1 MRFTSRAAVGLALAI
16 CVLTTHE
23 LCAQEEQLGTDE
35 IGNPRAAMRAF
46 IDATNDDD
54 DERAAAVLDFSS
66 FEEEPS
72 QADKEEAARKI
83 KAVLDRQW
91 YVSYDKVPDDPD
103 GESFRI
109 PPDAVEQPLE
119 LSRSKDGAW
128 RFSAATVADADKLY
142 DEYKDEPLLA
152 SPPAWYQKTKIGD
165 TAIWRIGALFFT
177 ILIAFIVSR
186 IVRAVLNHMAG
197 GFDSRN
203 RLMMGAMFRA
213 LGQSAGFVL
222 FVIGLRIGVAFLVL
236 NMTVAAI
243 VGTCISILMA
253 MAVACVAWNMVSV
266 VDTWLRNFAERT
278 ASTLDDMLVPMVR
291 ASLRVTIVVLV
302 LVQIAT
308 ILSDKPVT
316 SVIAGLG
323 VGGLAIGLAAQDMIK
338 NFFGSIMIFSD
349 RPFELGD
356 RIMVN
361 GFDGPVEKVGFRSTQ
376 VRTLDGHLVTIP
388 NGELANA
395 SIRNAGKRPYIKR
408 SMNLGVTYDTT
419 PDKVR
424 RAKEILEELLADHE
438 GMDPERPA
446 RVYFND
452 FLDSALNVSVTYW
465 YFPPEYYDYCAF
477 SEKLN
482 LDILDRFNAEG
493 IEFAFPSQ
501 TIYMAGGDTE

>member
-1 MRFTSRAAVGLALAI
+1 MRYAPRALFYLSLAVTILAARVGAAQDT
-16 CVLTTHE
+16 VL
-23 LCAQEEQLGTDE
+23 GPKE

-46 IDATNDDD
+46 IDASNADD
-54 DERAAAVLDFSS
+54 DEKAAQILDFSGLS
-66 FEEEPS
+66 EPPS
-72 QADKEEAARKI
+72 DAEKEEAARKI

-91 YVSYDKVPDDPD
+91 YVSYKELPDDPD
-103 GESFRI
+103 AEPFSM
-109 PPDAVEQPLE
+109 PPDAVEQPLI
-119 LSRSKDGAW
+119 LARSEDGAW
-128 RFSAATVADADKLY
+128 RFSAETVANADELY
-142 DEYKDEPLLA
+142 EEYKEQPLLA
-152 SPPAWYQKTKIGD
+152 GKPPWYQKIKVGD
-165 TAIWRIGALFFT
+165 NALWRIGALFIV
-177 ILIAFIVSR
+177 ILIAFIASR
-186 IVRAVLNHMAG
+186 ILRAVLNSMATK
-197 GFDSRN
+197 FENAN
-203 RLMMGAMFRA
+203 RPMRGAVFRA
-213 LGQSAGFVL
+213 LGKSAGFVL
-222 FVIGLRIGVAFLVL
+222 FVIGLRIGLAFLVL
-236 NMTVAAI
+236 NTTVESI
-243 VGTCISILMA
+243 LGTCTSILMA
-253 MAVACVAWNMVSV
+253 LAVGVVGWNMVSV
-266 VDTWLRNFAERT
+266 ADTWLRNLAERT

-291 ASLRVTIVVLV
+291 ASLRVTVIVMV

-361 GFDGPVEKVGFRSTQ
+361 GFDGPVEAVGFRSTQ
-376 VRTLDGHLVTIP
+376 IRTLDGHLVTIP

-408 SMNLGVTYDTT
+408 SLSIGVTYDTT

-438 GMDPERPA
+438 GMDPDRPA
-446 RVYFND
+446 RIYFTE
-452 FLDSALNVSVTYW
+452 FLDSALNISVTYW

-501 TIYMAGGDTE
+501 TIYMAGSEAG

>member
-1 MRFTSRAAVGLALAI
+1 MQYLSRAVLSLLIAFALVSPQIAV
-16 CVLTTHE
+16 
-23 LCAQEEQLGTDE
+23 AQDPQLGTNQ
-35 IGNPRAAMRAF
+35 IGNARAAMRVF
-46 IDATNDDD
+46 LDATDDKD
-54 DERAAAVLDFSS
+54 DVTAAEVLDFSGM
-66 FEEEPS
+66 EKEPS
-72 QADKEEAARKI
+72 QADKEEAARKL
-83 KAVLDRQW
+83 KAVLDRLW
-91 YVSYDKVPDDPD
+91 YVDFKLLPDSAEAEPF
-103 GESFRI
+103 GI
-109 PPDAVEQPLE
+109 PPQAVEQPME
-119 LSRSKDGAW
+119 MARSDDGAW
-128 RFSAATVADADKLY
+128 RFSAATVAQTDQLY
-142 DEYKDEPLLA
+142 DTYKDAPLLA
-152 SPPAWYQKTKIGD
+152 KPPPWYRKTKVGD
-165 TAIWRIGALFFT
+165 TAIWRIGALFLA
-177 ILIAFIVSR
+177 ILLAFIVAR
-186 IVRAVLNHMAG
+186 IARAVLNHMAA

-203 RLMMGAMFRA
+203 RTMMGAMFRA
-213 LGQSAGFVL
+213 IGQSAGFVL
-222 FVIGLRIGVAFLVL
+222 FVIGLKIGLAFLVL
-236 NMTVAAI
+236 NTTVESI
-243 VGTCISILMA
+243 VGTCTSIMMA
-253 MAVACVAWNMVSV
+253 LAVAVVAWNMVSV
-266 VDTWLRNFAERT
+266 ADAWLRNFAERT

-291 ASLRVTIVVLV
+291 ASLRVTIVILV
-302 LVQIAT
+302 FVQIAT

-338 NFFGSIMIFSD
+338 NFFGSLMIFSD

-408 SMNLGVTYDTT
+408 SMNVGVTYDTT
-419 PDKVR
+419 PDMIR
-424 RAKEILEELLADHE
+424 RAKGILVELLDNHE
-438 GMDPERPA
+438 GMDPDRPA

-452 FLDSALNVSVTYW
+452 FLDSALNIGVTYW

-501 TIYMAGGDTE
+501 TIYMAGGEAG